1 MSYINDA
8 LKKAQKEKDTQK
20 YHCQPIVA
28 GVPEKRFRIGS
39 RYIFAFLIILII
51 ASTAITFYWM
61 WQQQPL
67 PYERLVKPAKVI
79 PKAVVKNE
87 IPIVPPE
94 SGKAESKPV
103 TPSPVKTELKPV
115 TMSPVT
121 TELKPRTLPPGKM
134 AMEQE
139 RLAKAAQPSDASL
152 QKKAIVK
159 ERAEAKRREVTKQKD
174 VEILYREALAS
185 QNRQDLST
193 AERLYKNV
201 LNLDPKYVKAI
212 NNIGVIYMQQNK
224 RGHAIQMF
232 DRAISIKKDYVDPY
246 YNMACLY
253 AQFSDLSGSM
263 KYLQSAANINPEA
276 KKWAKSDRDLKNINT
291 SPEFLKFIG
300 GVDGKEQ

>member
-20 YHCQPIVA
+20 YHCRPIVA

-61 WQQQPL
+61 WQQQPS
-67 PYERLVKPAKVI
+67 PNKHLVKPATVF
-79 PKAVVKNE
+79 PQAVVKNE

-115 TMSPVT
+115 T
-121 TELKPRTLPPGKM
+121 LPPGKM

-139 RLAKAAQPSDASL
+139 RLAKAAQPSNASL
-152 QKKAIVK
+152 QTKAIVK

>member
-20 YHCQPIVA
+20 YHCRPIVA

-87 IPIVPPE
+87 IGIA
-94 SGKAESKPV
+94 SLGQG
-103 TPSPVKTELKPV
+103 KTELKPG
-115 TMSPVT
+115 
-121 TELKPRTLPPGKM
+121 TLPPGKM

-139 RLAKAAQPSDASL
+139 RLAKAAQPSNASL
-152 QKKAIVK
+152 QTKAIVK